1 MQGRVR
7 RSPLNLSIS
16 AVGADCRSFAQRF
29 DHSPCRL
36 CGGGDGHESV
46 YHLLE
51 ECPAPSLQRHRDHF
65 LGTDLPAA
73 LRRIWHAGLDAHA
86 RGRGNAIAASP
97 ASERALLDI
106 IDRRTPLDAA
116 RAGTRFLA
124 YWALLATPW
133 PQSVTT
139 FADPAEHVAAAALGA
154 LFDALSIHPAVAP
167 AQVGHGVAAVE

>member
-1 MQGRVR
+1 MLAWTPTPGAAAPPSPR
-7 RSPLNLSIS
+7 RRLAS
-16 AVGADCRSFAQRF
+16 ARCSK
-29 DHSPCRL
+29 
-36 CGGGDGHESV
+36 
-46 YHLLE
+46 
-51 ECPAPSLQRHRDHF
+51 
-65 LGTDLPAA
+65 
-73 LRRIWHAGLDAHA
+73 
-86 RGRGNAIAASP
+86 
-97 ASERALLDI
+97 I